1 MKTENIQGLWVEKYR
16 PQSVAD
22 CILPTDTASC
32 FSQMVEKGEPQN
44 LLLSGGAGCGKTS
57 VAKALCKD
65 LDCDWIMVNCSED
78 GNIDTLRTRIRNF
91 ASTVSLQ
98 EGVKKVVILD
108 EFDYSNAQSTQPAL
122 RGFIEEFAD
131 NCRFIL
137 TCNFKNRV
145 IEPLHSRCTPI
156 DFRIPQKEKP
166 ALAMQFMKRA
176 ETVLQNEGIEY
187 DKKVVA
193 QLVSKYFPD
202 FRRTLNELQ
211 RYSANGK
218 IDVGILQTLADVQVK
233 DLIKCMKT
241 KEFSGVRKWVVE
253 NLLLINLPTQAFLQ
267 GFIVVDTAA
276 PSAAPQLLQHGPK
289 FCVIRQLGVWCQALK
304 RGSGFQQ
311 MFCGL
316 FGKRTGGITN
326 KIPGS
331 GQGISVHDNPDDV
344 VLAESANGPP
354 CQRFGAD
361 MAYAGTCGNS

>member
-1 MKTENIQGLWVEKYR
+1 MKIDNSHAEFRNFLFVEKYR
-16 PQSVAD
+16 PQTIED
-22 CILPTDTASC
+22 CILPEALKNI
-32 FSQMVEKGEPQN
+32 FQEMVTQGSPQN

-122 RGFIEEFAD
+122 RGFIEEFAE

-145 IEPLHSRCTPI
+145 IEPLHSRCTPV

-166 ALAMQFMKRA
+166 QLAVQFLKRA
-176 ETVLQNEGIEY
+176 EMVLTDEGIEY
-187 DKKVVA
+187 DQKVVA

-211 RYSANGK
+211 RYSVNGK

-233 DLIKCMKT
+233 DLIKSMKA
-241 KEFSGVRKWVVE
+241 KDFSGVRKWVVDNLDNDQTRIFRAIYDSLYDTLE
-253 NLLLINLPTQAFLQ
+253 SGSIPQAILLLADYQYKGAFATDHEIN
-267 GFIVVDTAA
+267 I
-276 PSAAPQLLQHGPK
+276 SACLIQLMMECK
-289 FCVIRQLGVWCQALK
+289 FK
-304 RGSGFQQ
+304 
-311 MFCGL
+311 
-316 FGKRTGGITN
+316 
-326 KIPGS
+326 
-331 GQGISVHDNPDDV
+331 
-344 VLAESANGPP
+344 
-354 CQRFGAD
+354 
-361 MAYAGTCGNS
+361 